1 VAKKNGYFPSQEL
14 AMHNALFH
22 QPYWLRKKLAFFAT
36 VPFSHTTTCF
46 DCIAGVGVLTACY
59 QYARIETMK
68 LRQKIALYAL
78 IGILILLGAVFVLS
92 RMPSPAAVPLPQ
104 LKSHIQTFQ

>member
-1 VAKKNGYFPSQEL
+1 
-14 AMHNALFH
+14 
-22 QPYWLRKKLAFFAT
+22 
-36 VPFSHTTTCF
+36 
-46 DCIAGVGVLTACY
+46 
-59 QYARIETMK
+59 MK

-92 RMPSPAAVPLPQ
+92 RMPSPEAVPLPQ

>member
-1 VAKKNGYFPSQEL
+1 
-14 AMHNALFH
+14 
-22 QPYWLRKKLAFFAT
+22 
-36 VPFSHTTTCF
+36 VPFSHTTTCL
-46 DCIAGVGVLTACY
+46 DCIAGVGVLTDCY

-92 RMPSPAAVPLPQ
+92 RIPSPEAVPLPQ
-104 LKSHIQTFQ
+104 LKSHIQTLQ